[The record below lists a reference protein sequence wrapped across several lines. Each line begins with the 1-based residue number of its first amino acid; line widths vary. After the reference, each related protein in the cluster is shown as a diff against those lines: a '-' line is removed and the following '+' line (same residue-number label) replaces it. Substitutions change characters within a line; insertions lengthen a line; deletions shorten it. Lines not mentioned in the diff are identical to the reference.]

1 MFKFDFFFFLD
12 IPDIHVLQTSYTVI
26 VTDNI
31 TMACNV
37 SASPEVTR
45 IGWLRNTTN
54 NETTAIGM
62 SNDKYKGGTIDD
74 QFLTIWNVN
83 NDDEGWYI
91 CTAEN
96 LIGDAISEQI
106 YLNVTGGM
114 LK

>member
-1 MFKFDFFFFLD
+1 M
-12 IPDIHVLQTSYTVI
+12 QTSYNVI
-26 VTDNI
+26 VKDNI

-54 NETTAIGM
+54 NGTTEIGM
-62 SNDKYKGGTIDD
+62 SNDKYEGGTIDD
-74 QFLTIWNVN
+74 PFLTIWNVN
-83 NDDEGWYI
+83 DKDEGWYI
-91 CTAEN
+91 CSAEN

-114 LK
+114 LEYFLPFFVFLLISW